1 MEYTLSNHAVMALEE
16 RAVPLALLKACI
28 AEPDRIKKR
37 IDGTVHYCKR
47 FEQQGGRWLRVVVN
61 DHRFPPL
68 VVAAF
73 FDRRLRRSNDDKN
86 R

>member
-16 RAVPLALLKACI
+16 RAVPLALLEACI
-28 AEPDRIKKR
+28 AEPDRIEKR

-47 FEQQGGRWLRVVVN
+47 FERQGGRWLRVVVN
-61 DHRFPPL
+61 NRRDPPL
-68 VVAAF
+68 VVTAF
-73 FDRRLRRSNDDKN
+73 FDRRLRRSYDDTN